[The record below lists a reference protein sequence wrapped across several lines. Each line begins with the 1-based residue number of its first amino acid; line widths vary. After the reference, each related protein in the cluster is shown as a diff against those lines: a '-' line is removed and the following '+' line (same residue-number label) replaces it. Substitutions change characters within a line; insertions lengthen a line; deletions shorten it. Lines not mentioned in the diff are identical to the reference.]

1 MMERLTTIQKRKI
14 KERYLTHWLYSHI
27 AAPAKEMECRL
38 EMLRISPEELFVECV
53 SQLDSFLDH
62 PGAYGEIEAPSLW
75 NDYFCQL
82 REESTQR
89 ITVKELELG
98 ATELTYVMNYLL
110 CAMTHRMIA
119 TQAMLKLTQ
128 SLMAH
133 ADAFTAVEACFQPKI
148 WTSHANQFV
157 AKLGQYAEG
166 QERLSASLLGLMEE
180 ANQQATQQAMAAAQ
194 SPKMTSTAMEEEEE
208 GERFTLRQTIILCQE
223 LLNIPLDT
231 EYTNLSQLARFIH
244 RLTGYKMQSVRTAIN
259 KLKGLDQLPQKD
271 LVDISKVIEE
281 FNCDLAKEIRA
292 RHDS

>member
-1 MMERLTTIQKRKI
+1 MIRLTTIQRRKI
-14 KERYLTHWLYSHI
+14 KEHYLTHWLYSHI

-38 EMLRISPEELFVECV
+38 ELLRISPEELFVECV

-110 CAMTHRMIA
+110 CALTHRMMA

-133 ADAFTAVEACFQPKI
+133 ADAFAAVEACFQPKL

-157 AKLGQYAEG
+157 AKLGQYANG
-166 QERLSASLLGLMEE
+166 QERLSASLLELIEKAE
-180 ANQQATQQAMAAAQ
+180 QQVVQQAAAAAQ
-194 SPKMTSTAMEEEEE
+194 APKTALEATEEEED

-231 EYTNLSQLARFIH
+231 NYTNLSGLARFIH
-244 RLTGYKMQSVRTAIN
+244 RLTGHKMQSVRTAIN
-259 KLKGLDQLPQKD
+259 KLNALDNPPQKD
-271 LVDISKVIEE
+271 VVEISKAIEV
-281 FNCDLAKEIRA
+281 FNSDLAKEIRA
-292 RHDS
+292 RHDA